1 MRRSIVRIAGFLIL
15 LTLSI
20 GTVNKILSFKFA
32 DGNQIFS
39 DFYQLE
45 KDTVDVLVIGSS
57 HAYVNYNNGT
67 LWDEYGIAS
76 YDLGSSVQPM
86 WNSYYYLKE
95 ALKTQDP
102 ELIVLEGYG
111 LSFDIEYS
119 DDSKIIKNTYG
130 MKWSMDKIKA
140 IMASSKKKDWI
151 SFLLDYT
158 RYHTRYASLNKGD
171 FYPESTYLDANN
183 YMHYEGLMGQY
194 LFDKANPVTFHDVT
208 NVTGTEELQE
218 KTEKYFRMILELA
231 KEKNI
236 PVAVIVT
243 PYDIKDEAQRKFLR
257 AEEIADEYG
266 AKFFNTNLKLEEID
280 LDPNT
285 DFFDTAHMTASGS
298 EKYTRYI
305 GKYLK
310 ENFVLSDHRGD
321 EKYAAWD
328 RTAEITRAF
337 IRNGE
342 MKNSENL
349 SELAERI
356 AGEDYWVVITLDG
369 EDNNSD
375 PELNRFL
382 EHIGI
387 TNADRNYIWF
397 LENGKT
403 AWESGIGNNEYYFRT
418 ESHDILISRNEK
430 KNKVNVDGKVIKIV
444 NNGINVIVYDPLM
457 DMVVDSYG
465 IDEDEG
471 YMVVR

>member
-1 MRRSIVRIAGFLIL
+1 M
-15 LTLSI
+15 
-20 GTVNKILSFKFA
+20 
-32 DGNQIFS
+32 
-39 DFYQLE
+39 
-45 KDTVDVLVIGSS
+45 
-57 HAYVNYNNGT
+57 
-67 LWDEYGIAS
+67 
-76 YDLGSSVQPM
+76 
-86 WNSYYYLKE
+86 
-95 ALKTQDP
+95 
-102 ELIVLEGYG
+102 
-111 LSFDIEYS
+111 
-119 DDSKIIKNTYG
+119 
-130 MKWSMDKIKA
+130 
-140 IMASSKKKDWI
+140 
-151 SFLLDYT
+151 
-158 RYHTRYASLNKGD
+158 
-171 FYPESTYLDANN
+171 
-183 YMHYEGLMGQY
+183 
-194 LFDKANPVTFHDVT
+194 
-208 NVTGTEELQE
+208 
-218 KTEKYFRMILELA
+218 
-231 KEKNI
+231 
-236 PVAVIVT
+236 T

-397 LENGKT
+397 LENGKI

-465 IDEDEG
+465 IDADEG